1 MKQCGVLSENILS
14 SFLEVFKNNSDSLLQ
29 EVGNVSQHMFIF
41 WQGTDVCKN
50 SFGICT
56 HAQVCVPGEFPEVP
70 GSAAAQVG
78 RVLLKMHSIRSVP
91 GVHSWIFS
99 WSAYVQRVILEWE
112 EVQEC
117 CIAPPSK
124 AQFWSVGAGGL
135 GVFHA
140 NTGLLCKI
148 HEIVCRPMCTRYTK
162 SSYEFYSC
170 ILTSASETC
179 CRYGSYYNWIGL
191 N

>member
-1 MKQCGVLSENILS
+1 ML
-14 SFLEVFKNNSDSLLQ
+14 
-29 EVGNVSQHMFIF
+29 IF

-117 CIAPPSK
+117 CIAPPAK
-124 AQFWSVGAGGL
+124 AQFWIVGSGGL

-148 HEIVCRPMCTRYTK
+148 HEIVCRPPCVQDIPNLVMSFTLAFWHRHLKLVVDMEATIIELDLFNILWCCQKDIQRLDNNK
-162 SSYEFYSC
+162 KHQMGSS
-170 ILTSASETC
+170 
-179 CRYGSYYNWIGL
+179 
-191 N
+191 